1 MSTTV
6 VVGTQWGDEGKGKI
20 TDMLSQQAD
29 IVGRYQGGNNAGH
42 TVVVED
48 KEYKLHLIPS
58 GILYE
63 DTKCVIGNGVVIDPK
78 VLIEELENLAE
89 RGIEAD
95 NLYLSSKAHIIMPY
109 HRLLDKAEESRKGE
123 GKIGTTG
130 KGIGPVYRDKIGR
143 FGIRLED
150 LLNEKVFEEKVKEIV
165 ELKNLILE
173 DVYGIEAVDADEIIE
188 EYLAYAEELES
199 YIVDSS
205 LLVNQEIDNGQNVL
219 FEGAQ
224 GTLLDIDHGTY
235 PFVTSSNPTSGGVCS
250 GSGVGPTKIDNVL
263 GVVKAYTTR
272 VGEGPFPAE
281 LAGETG
287 EHLRDKGHEFGT
299 TTGRPR
305 RCGWFDA
312 VIVKYAAR
320 INGLTGLALTK
331 LDVLDELDEIKVCT
345 GYRYQGEVLTEFP
358 TNEEVLSNCEP
369 IYETLPGWQEDTT
382 EITDYDNLPHNAK
395 QYVERICELT
405 GVKLDILS
413 VGPKRKQTMMI
424 NELFASSQ

>member
-20 TDMLSQQAD
+20 TDMLCQEAD
-29 IVGRYQGGNNAGH
+29 VVGRYQGGNNAGH

-48 KEYKLHLIPS
+48 NEYKLHLIPS

-63 DTKCVIGNGVVIDPK
+63 DTKCIIGNGVVIDPK
-78 VLIEELENLAE
+78 VLIEELDNLAD
-89 RGIEAD
+89 RGIEAE
-95 NLYLSSKAHIIMPY
+95 NLYLSSKAHVIMPY
-109 HRLLDKAEESRKGE
+109 HRILDKAEENRKGD

-150 LLNEKVFEEKVKEIV
+150 LLDQETFAAKVKEIV

-173 DVYGIEAVDADEIIE
+173 KVYGLDPVDADEIIE
-188 EYLAYAEELES
+188 EYLGYAEQLES

-205 LLVNQEIDNGQNVL
+205 LMVNQQIDQGKNVL

-281 LAGETG
+281 LENEVGQ
-287 EHLRDKGHEFGT
+287 HLRKKGHEFGT

-320 INGLTGLALTK
+320 INGLTGLAITK
-331 LDVLDELDEIKVCT
+331 LDVLDELD
-345 GYRYQGEVLTEFP
+345 Q
-358 TNEEVLSNCEP
+358 
-369 IYETLPGWQEDTT
+369 
-382 EITDYDNLPHNAK
+382 
-395 QYVERICELT
+395 
-405 GVKLDILS
+405 
-413 VGPKRKQTMMI
+413 
-424 NELFASSQ
+424 